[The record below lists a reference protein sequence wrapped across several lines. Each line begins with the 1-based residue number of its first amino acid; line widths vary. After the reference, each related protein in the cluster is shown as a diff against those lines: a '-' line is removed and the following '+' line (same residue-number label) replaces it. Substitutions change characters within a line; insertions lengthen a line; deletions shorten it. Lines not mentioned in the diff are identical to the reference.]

1 LTSEE
6 PNDGPEWNWEAEVER
21 WSKGSQG
28 DASETG
34 GGETPCANQVNYHG
48 HGGGGEADWTT
59 EELEGGH
66 EWNFEAE
73 LVKWSK
79 LD

>member
-1 LTSEE
+1 VTEADHHGQGDYGEVGLTSEE
-6 PNDGPEWNWEAEVER
+6 PD
-21 WSKGSQG
+21 S
-28 DASETG
+28 
-34 GGETPCANQVNYHG
+34 
-48 HGGGGEADWTT
+48 TT

>member
-1 LTSEE
+1 
-6 PNDGPEWNWEAEVER
+6 VEK
-21 WSKGSQG
+21 WSKDSQG

-34 GGETPCANQVNYHG
+34 GGETPDVNTVDHQG
-48 HGGGGEADWTT
+48 QGQGGDGEAGFTR

-66 EWNFEAE
+66 EWDFEAE
-73 LVKWSK
+73 LEKWSK

>member
-1 LTSEE
+1 
-6 PNDGPEWNWEAEVER
+6 VKK

-34 GGETPCANQVNYHG
+34 GGETPYVNTVDYPG
-48 HGGGGEADWTT
+48 QGIDGDAGFTR

-73 LVKWSK
+73 LEKWSK
-79 LD
+79 LA